1 MIRQINEFNEKLVR
15 HGLVLPDKARLYA
28 IDDVL
33 VASHEDEYL
42 DFFRAVLG
50 KLNIM
55 GLIFAPPAPPWD
67 TFFKEIMTEDI
78 DRIYPEDCETKT
90 LLHDIP
96 VTSGLDVDEVV
107 AALRERKGVII
118 RGHGIVTHGAVTL
131 EQAFIWFSSIM
142 HSIYVKYFVD
152 FDRRDTGDISD
163 EEQVAE
169 LDKIIA
175 LMDIYKPF
183 DYSDRVLMKGP
194 QTGEDVY
201 KSMCECGRMTVDS
214 RLVDSTFGN
223 VSYTTG
229 GIMHIS
235 QTMAPLD
242 ELESCIDPVPLD
254 NSATVGITSSTELPG
269 HIGIYDS
276 TKHAA
281 ILHGHPKFSVI
292 MSMLCD
298 EKDCEKT
305 DCYRECD
312 SKRFVRDIP
321 IVVGEMGAGGLNKTV
336 PPAIVN
342 RRGVIVYGHG
352 VFTTSEDDFNVA
364 FQNLLQIELD
374 CRAEYIKRQRAQ
386 LNAK

>member
-1 MIRQINEFNEKLVR
+1 MMRQINEFNKKLVR
-15 HGLVLPDKARLYA
+15 HGLVSPDNARLYA

-67 TFFKEIMTEDI
+67 TFFKEIITEDI
-78 DRIYPEDCETKT
+78 DRIYPQDCETRT
-90 LLHDIP
+90 LLHDVP
-96 VTSGLDVDEVV
+96 VTPGLDVDEVV
-107 AALRERKGVII
+107 AGLRERKGVII
-118 RGHGIVTHGAVTL
+118 RGHGLVTHGAVTL
-131 EQAFIWFSSIM
+131 EQAFIWFSTIM
-142 HSIYVKYFVD
+142 HSIFVKYFID
-152 FDRRDTGDISD
+152 FDRRAVGDISD
-163 EEQVAE
+163 EQYGTGLE
-169 LDKIIA
+169 KIIA

-183 DYSDRVLMKGP
+183 DYTDRDLMKGP
-194 QTGEDVY
+194 LTGEDIY
-201 KSMCECGRMTVDS
+201 KAMCECGRMTVDS

-223 VSYTTG
+223 ISYTTG
-229 GIMHIS
+229 GIIHIS
-235 QTMAPLD
+235 QTMASLD
-242 ELESCIDPVPLD
+242 ELESCIDQVPLD

-269 HIGIYDS
+269 HLGIYNS

-281 ILHGHPKFSVI
+281 ILHGHPKFSLI

-298 EKDCEKT
+298 EKDCKKT

-312 SKRFVRDIP
+312 CERFIRDIP
-321 IVVGEMGAGGLNKTV
+321 IVVGEMGAGGLNRTV
-336 PPAIVN
+336 PPAIVD

-352 VFTTSEDDFNVA
+352 VFTTAEKDFNLA
-364 FQNLLQIELD
+364 FQNLFQIECD
-374 CRAEYIKRQRAQ
+374 CRAEYIKRLRAR